1 MFLPARRLAYAPDRN
16 MVALEYASF
25 KD

>member
-1 MFLPARRLAYAPDRN
+1 MFLPARRLAYAPDRK